1 MCVEVRSGECSK
13 MEYHLKTPVPEAEIR
28 KLKMGDLVYVTGTV
42 ITARDEAH
50 LKALELHEEGERPP
64 VDFKGVGI
72 FHCGP
77 IMKEV
82 EGEWTVVAAGP
93 TTSARMEIFQD
104 KFIEAFSP
112 AIIIGKG
119 GMGDRT
125 SKACQ
130 EFGCVY
136 GAFTGGA
143 ALLAARGIKKVRDV
157 FWLEELGMPECLWVY
172 EVEDFGPMIVTIDT
186 HGYNMTMNVK
196 EQVTARMEKIM
207 AEMEG

>member
-1 MCVEVRSGECSK
+1 MDH
-13 MEYHLKTPVPEAEIR
+13 HLTTPIREEDVR
-28 KLKMGDLVYVTGTV
+28 KLRIGDLVYVTGTV

-50 LKALELHEEGERPP
+50 LKALELHEKGEEPP

-77 IMKEV
+77 IMKKV
-82 EGEWTVVAAGP
+82 DGEWIVVAAGP

-104 KFIEAFSP
+104 NFIDVFRP
-112 AIIIGKG
+112 GIIIGKG

-125 SKACQ
+125 SKACR
-130 EFGCVY
+130 EYGCVY

-157 FWLEELGMPECLWVY
+157 FWLDELGMPECLWVY
-172 EVEDFGPMIVTIDT
+172 DVKEFGPMIVTIDS
-186 HGYNMTMNVK
+186 HGGNVTQDVK
-196 EQVTARMEKIM
+196 AQVTERMEKIL